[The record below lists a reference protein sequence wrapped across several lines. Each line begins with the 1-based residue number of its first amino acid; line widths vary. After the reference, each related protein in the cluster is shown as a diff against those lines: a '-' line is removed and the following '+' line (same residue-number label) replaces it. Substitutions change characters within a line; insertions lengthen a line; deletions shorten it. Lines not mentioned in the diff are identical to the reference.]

1 MAHILSSEEKKFI
14 ANVINNTINGPVCI
28 VVGADLT
35 IVRTESMGD
44 YTYSIIERST
54 EDLMGTL
61 TKYPNNHIF
70 GQLSLNG
77 NIDTTDYDSDLNSF
91 ITALKT

>member
-28 VVGADLT
+28 VTGADLT
-35 IVRTESMGD
+35 IVRTESMCD
-44 YTYSIIERST
+44 YTYSILERST
-54 EDLMGTL
+54 EDLMGTV
-61 TKYPNNHIF
+61 TKYSNNHI
-70 GQLSLNG
+70 SG

>member
-1 MAHILSSEEKKFI
+1 MSHQLTSKEKKFI

-28 VVGADLT
+28 VSGSDLS

-44 YTYSIIERST
+44 YTYSILERST
-54 EDLMGTL
+54 EDLIGTI
-61 TKYPNNHIF
+61 TKYSNNHV
-70 GQLSLNG
+70 SG

-91 ITALKT
+91 SAALKA

>member
-28 VVGADLT
+28 VTGADLT

-44 YTYSIIERST
+44 YTYSILERST
-54 EDLMGTL
+54 EDLMGTV
-61 TKYPNNHIF
+61 TKYSNNHI
-70 GQLSLNG
+70 SG

>member
-28 VVGADLT
+28 VAGADLT

-44 YTYSIIERST
+44 YTYSILERST
-54 EDLMGTL
+54 EDLMGTV
-61 TKYPNNHIF
+61 TKYSNNHI
-70 GQLSLNG
+70 SG

>member
-35 IVRTESMGD
+35 
-44 YTYSIIERST
+44 IERST